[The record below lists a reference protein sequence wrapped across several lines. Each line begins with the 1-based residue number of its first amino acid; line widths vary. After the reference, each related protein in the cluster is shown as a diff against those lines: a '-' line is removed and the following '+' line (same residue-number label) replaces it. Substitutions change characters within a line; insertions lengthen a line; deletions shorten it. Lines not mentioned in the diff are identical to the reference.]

1 MKSPASLL
9 ALPVALALLPVAM
22 VPATAAKIRV
32 PVETVLN
39 VPLGCQIVQAKVLAV
54 TNTTGHGISAGTR
67 ISYSFQRYPDHAAM
81 QGSFATSALAPGQ
94 TLKIGLQP
102 AYSCKAWYRR
112 PPVAAQ

>member
-1 MKSPASLL
+1 MTSPASLL
-9 ALPVALALLPVAM
+9 ALPVALALVPVAM
-22 VPATAAKIRV
+22 IPAAAKIVV
-32 PVETVLN
+32 PVETALN
-39 VPLGCQIVQAKVLAV
+39 VPLGCRIVQAKVLAV

-81 QGSFATSALAPGQ
+81 QGSFTSSALAPGQ

-112 PPVAAQ
+112 PPVMAQ

>member
-1 MKSPASLL
+1 MMKSPASLL
-9 ALPVALALLPVAM
+9 ALPVALALVPVAM
-22 VPATAAKIRV
+22 MPAAAKIAV
-32 PVETVLN
+32 SIETVLN
-39 VPLGCQIVQAKVLAV
+39 MPLGCQIVQTKVLAV

-81 QGSFATSALAPGQ
+81 RGSFTSRALAPGQ

-112 PPVAAQ
+112 PPLVAQ